1 MSDHLPFIDDPA
13 HVALLEGQRYLVLRP
28 YGEVSSAHAAV
39 QSLVRARLPGLPV
52 SYPARAHVTL
62 QGFPNSTSLEHVQT
76 FAASWAA
83 GVPPLR
89 IEVERLSV
97 FPAPFKTVI
106 IQVRKTP
113 HLFRALSSARELAK
127 RRGLPERPAGSVPSV
142 DEWIFHMSVAY
153 CSQLSDD
160 DWSRVPSFI
169 ETLGVPSVACVV
181 PYAELAAFDH
191 GREYSGGLYPLSGP
205 QTQQNG
211 AV

>member
-28 YGEVSSAHAAV
+28 YGEVSSGE
-39 QSLVRARLPGLPV
+39 Q
-52 SYPARAHVTL
+52 
-62 QGFPNSTSLEHVQT
+62 
-76 FAASWAA
+76 
-83 GVPPLR
+83 
-89 IEVERLSV
+89 
-97 FPAPFKTVI
+97 
-106 IQVRKTP
+106 
-113 HLFRALSSARELAK
+113 
-127 RRGLPERPAGSVPSV
+127 
-142 DEWIFHMSVAY
+142 WIFPMLVAY